1 MKIGPTLA
9 PAFAIENYNGL
20 EKLDL
25 AGDTMRILWNY
36 WRMLFSG
43 EQRKIIIAFLT
54 EEVPKMSISRITR
67 DVSQIHE
74 MNRADFTKFHRP
86 GIRA

>member
-36 WRMLFSG
+36 WHNTIKL
-43 EQRKIIIAFLT
+43 
-54 EEVPKMSISRITR
+54 P
-67 DVSQIHE
+67 
-74 MNRADFTKFHRP
+74 
-86 GIRA
+86 